1 MTMKRI
7 YTYITILTLALLSVS
22 CSLEENVYT
31 QTDEDFITNAEL
43 SETLIMGVYKKLGT
57 DGIYRQNLP
66 FIFSL
71 TTDESKPEGS
81 SLTQHRAEGSNA
93 FNASSSYV
101 EQTWRDLYSA
111 IYDANYFIEQ
121 IGRAHV

>member
-1 MTMKRI
+1 MKRI
-7 YTYITILTLALLSVS
+7 YTYITILTLALFSVS

-81 SLTQHRAEGSNA
+81 SLTS
-93 FNASSSYV
+93 
-101 EQTWRDLYSA
+101 
-111 IYDANYFIEQ
+111 IELKEAMLSMHHLLMLSRHGGISIAQ
-121 IGRAHV
+121 FTMRTTL